1 MPKRKRDEAE
11 YPFTS
16 PSGRHRLPRVP
27 QPKRVEEKLHYAKKL
42 LHRALKLARGFERQ
56 KLGRRHKAA
65 VKKQV
70 DVERLDAEIHAL
82 KVRLNDFTAPVSRSL
97 LMYIADGACC

>member
-1 MPKRKRDEAE
+1 
-11 YPFTS
+11 
-16 PSGRHRLPRVP
+16 
-27 QPKRVEEKLHYAKKL
+27 VEEKLHYAKKL